1 MGGRDDSTLSV
12 ISWLNTVPAQADTA
26 SGVDDLIRSTISAIA
41 TGFGQFAY
49 WPGSASSQGASL
61 ASTGVMKLG
70 EHRLS
75 RAATRLTSYGDGYLS
90 VSTIRNAVV
99 HVGST
104 RTELVAHPAAYTWY
118 NIAGTPST
126 GTLMALL
133 QASSFSTTNNSL
145 MNTTFPIAYTSAN
158 SVIVQATS
166 SRSDIMY
173 SISAVN
179 ASGFSSKTSQLGGVG
194 SVVTIYWRALGMVT
208 T

>member
-1 MGGRDDSTLSV
+1 MST

-26 SGVDDLIRSTISAIA
+26 STVDDLIRSTITAVA

-75 RAATRLTSYGDGYLS
+75 RASQRLAAYGDGYLS

-104 RTELVAHPAAYTWY
+104 RTEMVAHPAHYEWWAVQVS
-118 NIAGTPST
+118 AGT
-126 GTLMALL
+126 MVALL
-133 QASSFSTTNNSL
+133 QTGSFTTNQTSDVAKSI
-145 MNTTFPIAYTSAN
+145 TFPVAFSSAN
-158 SVIVQATS
+158 SVTVQATS
-166 SRSDIMY
+166 NRSDIMIG
-173 SISAVN
+173 ISAVN
-179 ASGFSSKTSQLGGVG
+179 ASGFTSQLSQLGGTG
-194 SVVTIYWRALGMVT
+194 SQTTVWWRALGMVT